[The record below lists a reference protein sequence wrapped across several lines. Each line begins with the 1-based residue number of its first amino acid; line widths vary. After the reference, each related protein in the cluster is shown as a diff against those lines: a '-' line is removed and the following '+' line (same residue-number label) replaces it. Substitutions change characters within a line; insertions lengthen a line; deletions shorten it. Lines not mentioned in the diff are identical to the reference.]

1 MAQDSDP
8 RTLLRGEHV
17 DLRPVEAAD
26 IAVYYQWEN
35 DPEMSGRYMTPT
47 PMSLA
52 QVERWFGE
60 RDRAVASEEHGVF
73 IVATK
78 DGTPAGRVSY
88 IRVLFAPN
96 SYGYNIGVGIA
107 QEHRGHGYGAEAQRL
122 LADYLLF
129 AYPVGRVEAS
139 TDVENLGE
147 QRSLERAGFTRDG
160 LIRSGWWRGGRWHD
174 MVVYSRVQGD
184 S

>member
-1 MAQDSDP
+1 MADGPDP
-8 RTLLRGEHV
+8 RSLLRGERV
-17 DLRPVEAAD
+17 NLRPMEAAD
-26 IAVYYQWEN
+26 AQLYYQWEN
-35 DPEMSGRYMTPT
+35 DPEMSGPYMTPT

-52 QVERWFGE
+52 QVERWFAE
-60 RDRAVASEEHGVF
+60 RSAAAEERGVF
-73 IVATK
+73 IVLTK
-78 DGTPAGRVSY
+78 DGTPVGRVSY
-88 IRVLFAPN
+88 FRAHFAPF
-96 SYGYNIGVGIA
+96 SYGYNIGVSISPE
-107 QEHRGHGYGAEAQRL
+107 QRGHGYGAEAQRL

-139 TDVENLGE
+139 TDIENLAE

-184 S
+184 A